1 MKIIFVGPPGAG
13 KGTQAAR
20 LARLL
25 GVPHVASGDLLRAIR
40 AEDTPLG
47 NEAKRY
53 MDAGMLVPDDL
64 TIRIIEERLS
74 RPDAEHGVILDGF
87 PRTVGQAKALDR
99 SLARRN
105 GRATNDDQ
113 LVLFIKASRDVVLE
127 RMRGRWVC
135 QQCTA
140 VYNIPD
146 IAPSEEGHCDVCGA
160 PLFKRH
166 DEIPEIQV
174 TRYAVYERD
183 TLPILDHYRQHGM
196 LVEIEGE
203 QDVESV
209 TRDIL
214 AAIEARKA
222 DLQPRRVAMQV
233 GETGGSV
240 KDTTLTHG

>member
-1 MKIIFVGPPGAG
+1 MNIIFVGPPGAG

-20 LARLL
+20 LARILK
-25 GVPHVASGDLLRAIR
+25 VPHVASGDLLRAVR

-53 MDAGMLVPDDL
+53 MDAGRLVPDDL

-74 RPDAEHGVILDGF
+74 RPDAKHGVILDGF
-87 PRTVGQAKALDR
+87 PRTLGQARALDK
-99 SLARRN
+99 SLARQN
-105 GRATNDDQ
+105 GHTN
-113 LVLFIKASRDVVLE
+113 LYEMVLYIKASREVVLE

-135 QQCTA
+135 QQCGA

-146 IAPSEEGHCDVCGA
+146 IAPTEEGQCDVCGA

-166 DEIPEIQV
+166 DETREIQV
-174 TRYAVYERD
+174 TRYDVYERD
-183 TLPILDHYRQHGM
+183 TLPIVDYYRQRGV
-196 LVEIEGE
+196 LDEIAGE

-214 AAIEARKA
+214 AAIDARKA
-222 DLQPRRVAMQV
+222 GIQPRQAAASV
-233 GETGGSV
+233 G
-240 KDTTLTHG
+240 DTTDTRRTRL